1 MNSESAPSQSTEQI
15 NEQEINTESNINNEN
30 NENHS
35 QENLN
40 IEQYQNEPLS
50 PEKLKFLI
58 EKFDSKAYERSYIV
72 KCLQKDLEDYQ
83 LYIQSELEAK
93 REKINDIITQLQSV
107 VNEIDSNYTVRLYG
121 SYSTGLCL
129 PWSDIDTVIES
140 NDGKYDPN
148 FLNKLNGK
156 LAHKDWV
163 KEQNYIDRAT
173 IPIIKLISKDEYNF
187 HIDISMSSENHFGLK
202 TVTLVNEYLREYKVL
217 KPIILA
223 LKTLLKNG
231 NLNDPYKGG
240 LSSYGLIL
248 MVVSFM
254 TVGKKR
260 EKNYD
265 NRIEQSKE
273 EIMKLKGKNNEISGK
288 WNLIKELQE
297 KFGED
302 EANELIE
309 KSHEIEDD
317 EKIKCKKIIEEI
329 KKSLNKI
336 IELKN
341 AQQMNSINF
350 YKKLRK
356 AIVRPKDLC

>member
-1 MNSESAPSQSTEQI
+1 
-15 NEQEINTESNINNEN
+15 
-30 NENHS
+30 
-35 QENLN
+35 
-40 IEQYQNEPLS
+40 
-50 PEKLKFLI
+50 
-58 EKFDSKAYERSYIV
+58 
-72 KCLQKDLEDYQ
+72 
-83 LYIQSELEAK
+83 
-93 REKINDIITQLQSV
+93 
-107 VNEIDSNYTVRLYG
+107 
-121 SYSTGLCL
+121 
-129 PWSDIDTVIES
+129 
-140 NDGKYDPN
+140 
-148 FLNKLNGK
+148 
-156 LAHKDWV
+156 
-163 KEQNYIDRAT
+163 
-173 IPIIKLISKDEYNF
+173 
-187 HIDISMSSENHFGLK
+187 
-202 TVTLVNEYLREYKVL
+202 
-217 KPIILA
+217 
-223 LKTLLKNG
+223 
-231 NLNDPYKGG
+231 
-240 LSSYGLIL
+240 

-265 NRIEQSKE
+265 NRIEQSKV